1 MPVMFQKWVLRNLG
15 LRLSCRA
22 RSPSRIGSA
31 NRFRT
36 TSLARA
42 SQGVAVDP
50 NIRSTVNRD
59 TRVIADNN
67 TSFVDSLIFWQEKEP
82 AGTIIDPK
90 KEQQRLRDAEA
101 TGRSSGA
108 PTPTIERRKRGL
120 LEGIF

>member
-1 MPVMFQKWVLRNLG
+1 MPVLG
-15 LRLSCRA
+15 EHLKTLHGSLGSLVQRA
-22 RSPSRIGSA
+22 GGA
-31 NRFRT
+31 N
-36 TSLARA
+36 A
-42 SQGVAVDP
+42 DP
-50 NIRSTVNRD
+50 EIRSRVNQD
-59 TRVIADNN
+59 TKTINDSDK
-67 TSFVDSLIFWQEKEP
+67 SFIDSLIFWQEKEP